1 MKILVVSP
9 WYPWPPFN
17 GGSIRILETLRYLSR
32 HHQVTLLATVRRAEE
47 ADDGG
52 RLQDVCE
59 HVETSVLSPRAWWVA
74 RRLAKGLLDRRPVI
88 LSFYHD
94 VQLAQRLQ
102 QLTSERHYDIVQ
114 IEFSYAAPYVRAVD
128 PRCGAKTVLSMH
140 NVESLRFGREIDLA
154 LRADRRFATAWDR
167 VFHGHWEEQ
176 ALRTFDGIVSVSES
190 ERAWV
195 LDRVPEAVVELVPN
209 GVDADHFRPQA
220 PPDPTAPP
228 SIVFTGAMHY
238 PPNVD
243 AALWFCERIW
253 PRLRRR
259 LPNLRFAIV
268 GRDPDPR
275 VVALG
280 RRPGVLVTGVVA
292 DVRPYLAGAGCV
304 VVPLRSGG
312 GTRLK
317 ILEAMAMA
325 RPVVSTA
332 IGAEGLAITPGRDIL
347 IADDAERFAT
357 HVVDLLGSA
366 ERALLLGQAGRRLV
380 EARYRWTQCLE
391 GLDRLY
397 RRLLGRSAS
406 ASLGGTT
413 IGALRDSSAGGAHS
427 FYCSQIVKSR

>member
-9 WYPWPPFN
+9 WYPWPPFD

-32 HHQVTLLATVRRAEE
+32 HHQVTLLATVTRAEE

-52 RLQDVCE
+52 RVQEICE

-102 QLTSERHYDIVQ
+102 RLTSERHYDIVQ
-114 IEFSYAAPYVRAVD
+114 IEFSYAASYVRAVD

-140 NVESLRFGREIDLA
+140 NVESLRFGREIGLA
-154 LRADRRFATAWDR
+154 LRADRRFAAAWDR
-167 VFHGHWEEQ
+167 VFHGLWEEE
-176 ALRTFDGIVSVSES
+176 AIRAFDGIVSVSES

-195 LDRVPEAVVELVPN
+195 LDRVPEAVVELIPN
-209 GVDADHFRPQA
+209 GVDIDHFRPQA

-253 PRLRRR
+253 PRLRQR
-259 LPNLRFAIV
+259 LPDLHFAIV
-268 GRDPDPR
+268 GRNPDPR

-280 RRPGVLVTGVVA
+280 RRPGVMVTGEVA
-292 DVRPYLAGAGCV
+292 DVRPYLAGSRCV

-332 IGAEGLAITPGRDIL
+332 LGAEGLAITPGRDIL
-347 IADDAERFAT
+347 IAEDAERFAT

-380 EARYRWTQCLE
+380 EDRYGWSGCLA

-397 RRLLGRSAS
+397 GRLLGRAT
-406 ASLGGTT
+406 A
-413 IGALRDSSAGGAHS
+413 
-427 FYCSQIVKSR
+427 

>member
-9 WYPWPPFN
+9 WYPWPPFD
-17 GGSIRILETLRYLSR
+17 GGSIRILETLRHLSR
-32 HHQVTLLATVRRAEE
+32 HHRVTLLATVTRSEE

-52 RLQDVCE
+52 RLQEVCE
-59 HVETSVLSPRAWWVA
+59 HVETSVLSPRAWGVA
-74 RRLAKGLLDRRPVI
+74 RRLAKGLIDRRPVI

-94 VQLAQRLQ
+94 GQLAQRLQ
-102 QLTSERHYDIVQ
+102 RLTSQGHYDVVQ
-114 IEFSYAAPYVRAVD
+114 IEFSYAASYVRAVD
-128 PRCGAKTVLSMH
+128 PSCGAKTVLSMH
-140 NVESLRFGREIDLA
+140 NVESLRFRREIDLA
-154 LRADRRFATAWDR
+154 LRADRRLAAAWDR
-167 VFHGHWEEQ
+167 MFHGLWEEQ
-176 ALRTFDGIVSVSES
+176 AIRTFDGIVSVSES

-195 LDRVPEAVVELVPN
+195 LDRMPEAVVELVPN
-209 GVDADHFRPQA
+209 GVDTDHFRPQA
-220 PPDPTAPP
+220 PPDPAARP
-228 SIVFTGAMHY
+228 SIVFTGGMHY

-253 PRLRRR
+253 PRIRRR
-259 LPNLRFAIV
+259 LPDLQFEIV

-280 RRPGVLVTGVVA
+280 RRPGVIVTGEVA
-292 DVRPYLAGAGCV
+292 DVRPYIAGSRCV

-332 IGAEGLAITPGRDIL
+332 LGAEGLAITPGRDIL

-357 HVVDLLGSA
+357 HVLDLLGSA
-366 ERALLLGQAGRRLV
+366 ERASLLGQAGRRLV
-380 EARYRWTQCLE
+380 EDRYRWGRCLE

-397 RRLLGRSAS
+397 GRLLGRRA
-406 ASLGGTT
+406 A
-413 IGALRDSSAGGAHS
+413 
-427 FYCSQIVKSR
+427 

>member
-9 WYPWPPFN
+9 WYPWPPFD

-32 HHQVTLLATVRRAEE
+32 HHQVTLLATVNRAEE

-52 RLQDVCE
+52 RLQEVCE
-59 HVETSVLSPRAWWVA
+59 HVETSVLSPRAWRVA

-94 VQLAQRLQ
+94 VQLAERLQRLTLRCQ
-102 QLTSERHYDIVQ
+102 YDVVQ
-114 IEFSYAAPYVRAVD
+114 IEFSYAASYVRAVA
-128 PRCGAKTVLSMH
+128 PSCGAKTVLSMH

-154 LRADRRFATAWDR
+154 LRADRRFAAAWDR
-167 VFHGHWEEQ
+167 VFHGLWEEQ
-176 ALRTFDGIVSVSES
+176 AIRAFDGIVSVSEP
-190 ERAWV
+190 EQAWV
-195 LDRVPEAVVELVPN
+195 LDRVPEAVVELIPN
-209 GVDADHFRPQA
+209 GVDTDHFQPQA
-220 PPDPTAPP
+220 PPDPAAPP
-228 SIVFTGAMHY
+228 SIVFTGGMHY

-243 AALWFCERIW
+243 AVLWFCERIW
-253 PRLRRR
+253 PRLQRR
-259 LPNLRFAIV
+259 LPNLHFAIV

-275 VVALG
+275 VAALR
-280 RRPGVLVTGVVA
+280 RRPGVVVTGEVA
-292 DVRPYLAGAGCV
+292 DVRPYITGSRCV

-332 IGAEGLAITPGRDIL
+332 VGAEGLAITPGHDIL

-357 HVVDLLGSA
+357 HVLDLLGSA
-366 ERALLLGQAGRRLV
+366 ESALLLGQAGRRLV
-380 EARYRWTQCLE
+380 EARYRWSRCLE

-397 RRLLGRSAS
+397 GRLLGRWA
-406 ASLGGTT
+406 A
-413 IGALRDSSAGGAHS
+413 
-427 FYCSQIVKSR
+427 